1 MSKKL
6 LFNFNRDVIQN
17 YTYVEY
23 VGAIITAT
31 NTLEK
36 PIKSAIL
43 KGQTLVNIADV
54 STMAAYNG
62 ASILDGTIILDRSR
76 NNSLVQITSANK
88 LIQSGKKYI
97 AILNEI
103 NGNTQGV
110 ILKVQH
116 ASYTERVDFVNNRAI
131 FIADTY
137 GEVNRWVF
145 VESTRL
151 GSDAGTTSFKWSIIE
166 YQEGMENWDIPY
178 FTGMQSVKLPVL
190 TTSNEDG
197 TKTNI
202 LTVNE
207 DVTLRSNGD
216 ICDELTLLTGQLTQR
231 IGEDGAVLSKEAIKT
246 VDLSIL
252 DQNGNKVSSISS
264 FNDTTHIKA
273 SSETI
278 PPIFK
283 GYLATKEVE

>member
-6 LFNFNRDVIQN
+6 LFNFNREVIQN

-36 PIKSAIL
+36 PIKRAIL
-43 KGQTLVNIADV
+43 KGNTLVNVV
-54 STMAAYNG
+54 SSYWFSGRKNTFSVNLKQYKIGQSYIFIMFDAPSNTTEIYLGDANG
-62 ASILDGTIILDRSR
+62 SIMWSNYTNNFTR
-76 NNSLVQITSANK
+76 NKNSVM
-88 LIQSGKKYI
+88 
-97 AILNEI
+97 
-103 NGNTQGV
+103 
-110 ILKVQH
+110 LKVTCPSNYDGSTILPH
-116 ASYTERVDFVNNRAI
+116 LRYLNN
-131 FIADTY
+131 
-137 GEVNRWVF
+137 ELP
-145 VESTRL
+145 S
-151 GSDAGTTSFKWSIIE
+151 SIDNIKCMLIE
-166 YQEGMENWDIPY
+166 YQQDMESWYIPY
-178 FTGMQSVKLPVL
+178 FEGMQSVKMPILK
-190 TTSNEDG
+190 TSNEDD

-216 ICDELTLLTGQLTQR
+216 ICDELNLLTGQLTQR
-231 IGEDGAVLSKEAIKT
+231 IGEDGVVLSQEVVKT
-246 VDLSIL
+246 LDLSIL